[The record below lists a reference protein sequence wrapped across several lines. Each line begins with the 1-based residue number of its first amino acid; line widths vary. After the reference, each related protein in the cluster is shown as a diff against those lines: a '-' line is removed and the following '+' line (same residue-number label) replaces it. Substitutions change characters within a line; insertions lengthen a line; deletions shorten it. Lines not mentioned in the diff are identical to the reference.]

1 MAAAIQPAAQPAAEV
16 LAAPADTGAWGP
28 VLDWGQ
34 QAKHMAMLSTG
45 KVLVWSTG
53 DNARVW
59 NPTDGTFKLTPFTF
73 GDLHCAGQST
83 LADGRVVVV
92 GGQDGGTHNGTNIT
106 ALFDPATETWTNGQ
120 PMTDLR
126 WYATSTTLADGKV
139 LATSGDAP
147 DGTRS
152 QIPELYDPAT
162 NTWVR
167 LTGAQRDQGLY
178 PFMFV
183 LPNGLVYD
191 AGPKTNTAL
200 LNPAGTGSWT
210 PGPTAL
216 YSTNGYAESAV
227 QYLPG
232 KILRAGGGDPA
243 IKTAMVVDMNV
254 ANPSWRAIDPM
265 AFARRRMNLTIL
277 ADGTVMALGGTG
289 SGDSEA
295 AAVLAG
301 EIWDPVTED
310 WTTVEAMAEA
320 RMYHSSA
327 IMLADG
333 RVVIGGGEAGG
344 RLRAQIYSPP
354 YLFKGARPTISSSPA
369 SAAYG
374 TTLAITS
381 PDAAAITSVA
391 LLRPS
396 AATHALDMNQKYV
409 PLNFSRSGN
418 TLNAIGPATGGVAP
432 PGDYMLIVKN
442 AAGVPSV
449 ARWVR
454 IGTAGGLQPGTVA
467 GRVTDVVTGDPIQ
480 GATVASSAGTDTTDS
495 QGRYSIG
502 GVPAGELQLTFSFG
516 GYATETRN
524 ALVSGGQ
531 TTTLNVALAPPG
543 GVAGRVTDA
552 STGDPLVGATITY
565 PGGVTITDTL
575 GDYQINGVPAGSLAL
590 SFSALGYASS
600 TRTVNVPA
608 GGVAT
613 QDVGLTP
620 SATYVAGEVRDV
632 ATDALL
638 VGATVSISTGQTTT
652 TDALGRYHVDLP
664 PGDYTVTATAVGY
677 DPSSGPVLI
686 NGGSYATLD
695 FALVAT
701 VQPTT
706 APPTTAPPTTPPP
719 TTPPPTAPPATLSFV
734 PGRRFAREVQ
744 QRDQELRD
752 RGADPPSPGHEPDRH
767 VLQHVPAVH
776 RQRHRRTDGH
786 GREAAD
792 LLDRRRPEWWV
803 ALQDGIHVDRDGRD
817 LGERPR
823 PHRTGAQDDG
833 ERREQRVGRVRAA
846 RRHRHRRRHRRVHPR
861 RWQLE
866 QRLLHEPRGDQQ
878 AGTRPRCRRHAN
890 DPAADHC
897 SAHDCSADDGASHH
911 GASHHGSADD
921 RTAHDRPADHG
932 APDHGSADDRTA
944 HDRPADHGTSDHSAA
959 DDSAAHA
966 PDRRD
971 PDQGHHLR
979 GRAAEPDQ
987 RRRQPHGHGHARD
1000 RVRDRRDVLGTAG
1013 AEHRVHAGELH
1024 RDGRPVRHVP
1034 HAGHHAADG
1043 LTADVHALE
1052 RRHDQRQP
1060 PADRDGPVAPASRW
1074 DRHRCRLRAAR
1085 ARDDLCHR
1093 RAPEAGHGDERSPG
1107 GVRRG

>member
-1 MAAAIQPAAQPAAEV
+1 MASLLLAGLAWVPTVSATGGTAAPAPEAVTLAAPVQPAAQPAAGT

-106 ALFDPATETWTNGQ
+106 ALFDPATETWVNGT

-310 WTTVEAMAEA
+310 WTTVEPMAEA

-354 YLFKGARPTISSSPA
+354 YLFKGARPTISGSPA

-381 PDAAAITSVA
+381 PDAASVTSVA

-409 PLNFSRSGN
+409 PLAFTRSGN
-418 TLNAIGPATGGVAP
+418 TLNATGPASGGVAP
-432 PGDYMLIVKN
+432 PGDYMLIVRN

-454 IGTAGGLQPGTVA
+454 IGTSGGLQPGTVA
-467 GRVTDVVTGDPIQ
+467 GRVTDSVTDDPIQ

-524 ALVSGGQ
+524 AQVSGGQ
-531 TTTLNVALAPPG
+531 TTTLNVELAPPG

-575 GDYQINGVPAGSLAL
+575 GDYEINGVPAGSLAL
-590 SFSALGYASS
+590 SFSALGYVSG
-600 TRTVNVPA
+600 TRTVTIPA

-664 PGDYTVTATAVGY
+664 PGDYTVTASAVGY

-706 APPTTAPPTTPPP
+706 PPPTTPPP
-719 TTPPPTAPPATLSFV
+719 TTPPPTTPPPTTPPPTTPPPTTPPPTDPPATLSFAPV
-734 PGRRFAREVQ
+734 ADSHGKSNSATKNYGAEALIRLRQGTSPTDTFYNTYLRFTVSGIAGRTVTGAK
-744 QRDQELRD
+744 LRLF
-752 RGADPPSPGHEPDRH
+752 S
-767 VLQHVPAVH
+767 
-776 RQRHRRTDGH
+776 TDG
-786 GREAAD
+786 GPNGGSLYKMGSTWTETGVTWANAPARVEPALKTMATVGNNVWVEFALPAGTVTADGTVAFTLVGGNSNSVYYTSREGTNKPELVVDVGGSPTTPPPTTPPPTTPPPTTAAT
-792 LLDRRRPEWWV
+792 RPRRHPPRRHPPRRHPPRRP
-803 ALQDGIHVDRDGRD
+803 R
-817 LGERPR
+817 RPR
-823 PHRTGAQDDG
+823 P
-833 ERREQRVGRVRAA
+833 RRPRPRPPRP
-846 RRHRHRRRHRRVHPR
+846 RPPRPRPPRPR
-861 RWQLE
+861 R
-866 QRLLHEPRGDQQ
+866 
-878 AGTRPRCRRHAN
+878 AGPGSRTSPSRPGC
-890 DPAADHC
+890 
-897 SAHDCSADDGASHH
+897 
-911 GASHHGSADD
+911 
-921 RTAHDRPADHG
+921 
-932 APDHGSADDRTA
+932 
-944 HDRPADHGTSDHSAA
+944 
-959 DDSAAHA
+959 
-966 PDRRD
+966 
-971 PDQGHHLR
+971 
-979 GRAAEPDQ
+979 
-987 RRRQPHGHGHARD
+987 
-1000 RVRDRRDVLGTAG
+1000 
-1013 AEHRVHAGELH
+1013 
-1024 RDGRPVRHVP
+1024 
-1034 HAGHHAADG
+1034 
-1043 LTADVHALE
+1043 
-1052 RRHDQRQP
+1052 
-1060 PADRDGPVAPASRW
+1060 
-1074 DRHRCRLRAAR
+1074 
-1085 ARDDLCHR
+1085 
-1093 RAPEAGHGDERSPG
+1093 
-1107 GVRRG
+1107 